1 MKLAAPLFWQCFIFF
16 LISIVSLT
24 HFSQCSK
31 AFWHN
36 EPSSYLRR
44 ADEAPAAPRQT
55 SHPKP
60 QTPEELS
67 GQPSQPLKG
76 LQSLSSL
83 REDHPRTSCLSQYA
97 PSSAGMRDG
106 PEDCVDYV
114 FEGYAGPRL
123 FPLHHDSWTRD
134 FSRSSPGVPTATAG
148 PDNTLQRLFLR
159 GNSKPR
165 LYEHIH
171 RRVAKAPARS
181 NAPAGTRGKC
191 SSHGPALQTK
201 SDPRS
206 PPGARGRGDTRRG
219 GARRGLPPGAGG
231 GGGGGSRG
239 TYKSRVPPE
248 EPGRVFRAAAGVGA
262 RRGAAATTTTTTN
275 SRAQNR

>member
-1 MKLAAPLFWQCFIFF
+1 M
-16 LISIVSLT
+16 
-24 HFSQCSK
+24 
-31 AFWHN
+31 
-36 EPSSYLRR
+36 
-44 ADEAPAAPRQT
+44 
-55 SHPKP
+55 
-60 QTPEELS
+60 S

-206 PPGARGRGDTRRG
+206 PPEARGRGDTRRG

-231 GGGGGSRG
+231 GVGGAAG
-239 TYKSRVPPE
+239 E
-248 EPGRVFRAAAGVGA
+248 LIRAASRQKNRGVCLEQRRVSALGEA
-262 RRGAAATTTTTTN
+262 RRQQQPPPPTPEPRTVRWLRAWTTPST
-275 SRAQNR
+275 AWM